1 MFGIHEPSVPSINS
15 RHNHFTFPNKQG
27 LFSKQQNEVNKCC
40 KNFWGNPSAWL
51 FSMDFPRS
59 RHFYGY
65 TFGKSFVHPATQTG
79 ATQIKLTALDCP
91 LPLEK
96 DPKDFSRSPAMVFFV
111 TNLANYPPPHRKS
124 KSTCPLKRNYFKRKN
139 TSNHRFSGDMLVFGG
154 SISLT
159 FG

>member
-1 MFGIHEPSVPSINS
+1 MLQELLEKS
-15 RHNHFTFPNKQG
+15 RHNHLPGCFPWISQD
-27 LFSKQQNEVNKCC
+27 
-40 KNFWGNPSAWL
+40 P
-51 FSMDFPRS
+51 

-65 TFGKSFVHPATQTG
+65 IFGKSFVHPATQTG

-124 KSTCPLKRNYFKRKN
+124 KSTCPLKRNYFKRNN

-159 FG
+159 FGWWTNVVKTQMSVRTLCLVL